1 MHRHSND
8 PTLPGKNTTTKHK
21 QRTPLYSVTSMC
33 VNVCACEFA
42 FEHACMHAPKVHFSL
57 KVGGPQ
63 AKDVTAAVAAVEET
77 LLLET
82 KYIFHFY
89 ANFMLSTYINITQ
102 KVPDFNLFPYHA
114 LSLYVVG
121 RHAT

>member
-1 MHRHSND
+1 
-8 PTLPGKNTTTKHK
+8 
-21 QRTPLYSVTSMC
+21 
-33 VNVCACEFA
+33 
-42 FEHACMHAPKVHFSL
+42 MHAPKVHFSL
-57 KVGGPQ
+57 KVGGPK
-63 AKDVTAAVAAVEET
+63 AKDVTAAVAAIE
-77 LLLET
+77 ET

-121 RHAT
+121 RHTT